1 MVLELRQQLKLAQQL
16 VMTPQLQ
23 QAIKLLQL
31 ARLELATTIQQE
43 MEQNPVL
50 EELGMDL
57 EDEGESEGEGT
68 REMEGGPEVV
78 APETTSEVNVEGV
91 ATLSEI
97 NWSDYENE
105 YESTSSSNA
114 KGADGDELP
123 SRLDILTQ
131 KPDLVSHLQW
141 QLKFSDATDEEK
153 AVGLF
158 VIGNINRDGFLDV
171 DEEEIAAEAGCSK
184 ELASRM
190 IAKVQELDP
199 AGIGARSVRESLL
212 LQLARLGLADS
223 LASVLVRD
231 HLRHLETKNY
241 VAAAK
246 ATGRSVDEVLLAV
259 KVIVNLDPFP
269 GRVYSDEE
277 PQYIIPDVY
286 VYKIGDEFVIQLND
300 DGLPRLR
307 ISGYY
312 RDILTQEVKAPA
324 ATREYIQEKIRS
336 ATWLIKSIQQRQRTI
351 YRTVESLVKFQREF
365 FEKGVGHLK
374 PLILRDVAEDIG
386 MHEST
391 ISRVTTNKYVHTPQG
406 TFELKYFFNTAIDAY
421 EGDTVASLSVKARI
435 RQLIQGENPARPL
448 SDQAITD
455 LFKQENI
462 KVARRTVA
470 KYREQLAIRPSK
482 YRKPARVGKKK

>member
-50 EELGMDL
+50 EELGAEQES
-57 EDEGESEGEGT
+57 EDEAEGEGGG
-68 REMEGGPEVV
+68 ELEGGAEAP
-78 APETTSEVNVEGV
+78 APETTSEVNVED
-91 ATLSEI
+91 ASTLSEI

-105 YESTSSSNA
+105 YESSSLSTA
-114 KGADGDELP
+114 KEADASDLP

-171 DEEEIAAEAGCSK
+171 DEAEIAAEAGCTT
-184 ELASRM
+184 EMAGRM
-190 IAKVQELDP
+190 IGKIQELDP
-199 AGIGARSVRESLL
+199 AGIGARSVQESLL

-231 HLRHLETKNY
+231 HLKHLEIRNY

-246 ATGRSVDEVLLAV
+246 ATGRSVDEVQLAV

-269 GRVYSDEE
+269 GRVYADEE

-286 VYKIGDEFVIQLND
+286 VHKIGDEFVILLND

-312 RDILTQEVKAPA
+312 RDILKQEVKAPA

-351 YRTVESLVKFQREF
+351 YKTVESLVKFQREF
-365 FEKGVGHLK
+365 FEKGVGFLK

-406 TFELKYFFNTAIDAY
+406 TFELKYFFNTAIDVY

-435 RQLIQGENPARPL
+435 RQLIQNEDPARPL

-455 LFKQENI
+455 LFKQENV

-482 YRKPARVGKKK
+482 YRKPARVHR